1 MSRYQHHRD
10 SGRRGRFTLV
20 GAHDDS
26 GDLRYAGHV
35 ACGFSERCHV
45 ELAQRLM
52 SIARPVSPF
61 SDYDAGD
68 VHWVQPIL
76 VGEVAHQAGIV
87 TLMTA
92 TGVLG

>member
-1 MSRYQHHRD
+1 
-10 SGRRGRFTLV
+10 
-20 GAHDDS
+20 
-26 GDLRYAGHV
+26 
-35 ACGFSERCHV
+35 
-45 ELAQRLM
+45 M

-76 VGEVAHQAGIV
+76 VGEVAHQARIV